1 MWQIIELRRNH
12 PILQIMTA
20 VLGHRRRSYRIFC
33 PDCHLIK
40 YFDVPA
46 SDSSRR
52 PLASSNLPVFIGAT
66 KIGMAT
72 RLNHCRSSHV

>member
-46 SDSSRR
+46 SDSSSGGHWHLLTF
-52 PLASSNLPVFIGAT
+52 PSSSVQQKSGWPPD
-66 KIGMAT
+66 
-72 RLNHCRSSHV
+72 